1 MFWTSKT
8 EEIMNLGMPGGVIFN
23 LLAFLLLPNPNSHWV
38 QLVFSL
44 AGETQRCIEMRDGM
58 GLTMTTIL

>member
-8 EEIMNLGMPGGVIFN
+8 EEITNLGMAGGVIFN

-38 QLVFSL
+38 QLVFFPPP
-44 AGETQRCIEMRDGM
+44 GRPKDV
-58 GLTMTTIL
+58 